1 MFNTILKMF
10 LALGKKAQTWVIILI
25 IVLVAVFFMV
35 KELLAHQERLIEI
48 NNKYSTEKRS
58 LEIALEN
65 CQ

>member
-25 IVLVAVFFMV
+25 IILVAVFFIV
-35 KELLAHQERLIEI
+35 RELLAHQERLIEI